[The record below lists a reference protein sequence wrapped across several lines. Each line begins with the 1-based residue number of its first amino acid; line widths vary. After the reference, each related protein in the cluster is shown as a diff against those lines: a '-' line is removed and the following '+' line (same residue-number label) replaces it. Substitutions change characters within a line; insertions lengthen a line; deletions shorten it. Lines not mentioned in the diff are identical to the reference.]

1 VRPATQWVADPP
13 RGWILYDADCGFCT
27 RWAWR
32 LARIGRVGSRGFHL
46 APLQAP
52 WVRQRLGMSEADL
65 LHEMRVLTV
74 DDQLYGGAD
83 ALLFLARQVW
93 WSRPLATLARA
104 PGALPLL
111 RALYRWVARNRY
123 EFSPACALP
132 HVAKQG
138 LSGQASGQG
147 SEPRSEHTHSPGRAA

>member
-1 VRPATQWVADPP
+1 MRPVTQWVAEPP

-52 WVRQRLGMSEADL
+52 WVRQRLGMSQVDL

-74 DDQLYGGAD
+74 DDALYGGAD
-83 ALLFLARQVW
+83 AMVFLARQVW
-93 WSRPLATLARA
+93 WTRPFMVVTRV
-104 PGALPLL
+104 PGVMALL
-111 RALYRWVARNRY
+111 RWAYRWVARSRHRL
-123 EFSPACALP
+123 SAACALP
-132 HVAKQG
+132 ARP
-138 LSGQASGQG
+138 
-147 SEPRSEHTHSPGRAA
+147 PRRRTT

>member
-1 VRPATQWVADPP
+1 MRPATQWVAEPP

-52 WVRQRLGMSEADL
+52 WVRQRLRMSESDL
-65 LHEMRVLTV
+65 LHEMRVLTA

-83 ALLFLARQVW
+83 AAVFLARQVW
-93 WSRPLATLARA
+93 WTRPFTVLTRL
-104 PGALPLL
+104 PGVMPLL
-111 RALYRWVARNRY
+111 RAVYRWVAQNRHRLS
-123 EFSPACALP
+123 EACAFTAGARRRAP
-132 HVAKQG
+132 
-138 LSGQASGQG
+138 SSRDASPSQT
-147 SEPRSEHTHSPGRAA
+147 HTR